1 MEFILYLTNLIKT
14 YRKTAVIGVVA
25 IIGAL
30 EAFGFTGLGE
40 TLRGLYEAFTGVVPP
55 VVPVP

>member
-14 YRKTAVIGVVA
+14 YRKTAAIGVIA

-40 TLRGLYEAFTGVVPP
+40 NLQGLWDAIFGTVPAITP
-55 VVPVP
+55 

>member
-1 MEFILYLTNLIKT
+1 MELLAKITYMVKT

-30 EAFGFTGLGE
+30 EAFGFTGLGA
-40 TLRGLYEAFTGVVPP
+40 TLRELYDAFIGAVPA
-55 VVPVP
+55 VPVP

>member
-1 MEFILYLTNLIKT
+1 MEILTKMIYMVKT

-40 TLRGLYEAFTGVVPP
+40 TLRELYDALVGVAP
-55 VVPVP
+55 VAP